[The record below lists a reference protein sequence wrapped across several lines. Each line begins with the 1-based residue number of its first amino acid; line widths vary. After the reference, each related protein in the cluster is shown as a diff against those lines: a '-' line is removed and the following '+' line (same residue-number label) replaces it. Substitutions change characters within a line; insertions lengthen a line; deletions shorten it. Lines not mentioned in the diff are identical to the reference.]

1 MFFLHPKIYGMIV
14 LNYVLRHIL
23 RHIIRPIFGNVHK
36 HKVYMK
42 NRFDIAKVKTGGII
56 LVVREYLVKYVDV
69 ITSDCKYVFWF
80 KLSKKF
86 VNLFPIYC

>member
-1 MFFLHPKIYGMIV
+1 
-14 LNYVLRHIL
+14 
-23 RHIIRPIFGNVHK
+23 
-36 HKVYMK
+36 MK
-42 NRFDIAKVKTGGII
+42 NRFDIAKVKSGGII
-56 LVVREYLVKYVDV
+56 LVVRENLVKYVDV